1 MADKIKKERRKLL
14 RKAAATLLVVELCEE
29 EKERW
34 WKRGKTRSWIKRRD
48 QLGYFATIV
57 QELRIEDCAGYKEM
71 LRMDHEQVVEICS
84 LIDKEITPLETLF
97 GHKAISSMARL
108 TLTLRFLATG
118 ETYRSLSYQ
127 FRISRSAISYIV
139 KQVCSAINK
148 CMAPLYL
155 KTPQNASEWKIVAN
169 TFEEK
174 WQFPHCIGAIDGK
187 HLVMQPPPGAGSKY
201 YNYKHTH
208 SIVLLAVAGPNYECL
223 YADIGTNGRVADGG
237 VWGKCT
243 LAYKC
248 EKEHNFLPE
257 PECLPFRDEK
267 ADFVFVADDAF
278 ALKNYMMK
286 PFPQA
291 SLDDEKRIY
300 NFRHSR
306 ARRIS
311 ENLFGIIANRWRVF
325 RKVILLPPATI
336 QILAMATLALH
347 NFLRQS
353 LSKNIYCPP
362 GLTDTVDVNGD
373 VIPGLWRNSPP
384 TESFL
389 QLQTSSSGH
398 NSTNRAKYVRELF
411 KDYFCN
417 EGALSWQWG
426 QC

>member
-1 MADKIKKERRKLL
+1 
-14 RKAAATLLVVELCEE
+14 
-29 EKERW
+29 
-34 WKRGKTRSWIKRRD
+34 
-48 QLGYFATIV
+48 
-57 QELRIEDCAGYKEM
+57 
-71 LRMDHEQVVEICS
+71 MDHAQVVEIFT
-84 LIDKEITPLETLF
+84 LIEKEITPQETLF
-97 GHKAISSMARL
+97 GHKAISPMARL

-127 FRISRSAISYIV
+127 FRISTSAISYIV

-148 CMAPLYL
+148 FMVPLYL
-155 KTPQNASEWKIVAN
+155 RTPKTANEWKIVAN
-169 TFEEK
+169 NFEER

-187 HLVMQPPPGAGSKY
+187 HLVMQPPPGACSKY

-223 YADIGTNGRVADGG
+223 YADIGTNGRVSDGG

-243 LAYKC
+243 LAHKC
-248 EKEHNFLPE
+248 ENEQNFLPE
-257 PECLPFRDEK
+257 PECLPFGEEK

-278 ALKNYMMK
+278 ALKNYLMK
-286 PFPQA
+286 PFPQVG
-291 SLDDEKRIY
+291 LDDEKRIY
-300 NFRHSR
+300 NYRHSR

-325 RKVILLPPATI
+325 RTVILLSPETI

-353 LSKNIYCPP
+353 SSKNIYCPH
-362 GLTDTVDVNGD
+362 GLADTVEKIGE
-373 VIPGLWRNSPP
+373 VIPGQWRNSPP

-389 QLQTSSSGH
+389 HLQASSSGH
-398 NSTNRAKYVRELF
+398 NSTNRAKHVRELF

-417 EGALSWQWG
+417 EGAVSWQRG